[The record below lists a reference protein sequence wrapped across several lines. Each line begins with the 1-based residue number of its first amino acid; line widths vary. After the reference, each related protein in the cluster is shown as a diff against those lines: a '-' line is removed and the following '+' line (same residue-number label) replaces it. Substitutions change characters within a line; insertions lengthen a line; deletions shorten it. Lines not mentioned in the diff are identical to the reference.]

1 MEMNSAINRL
11 AKSLRTVD
19 DFPQPGVKF
28 VDITPILQSG
38 QLFRLTI
45 NLIVERFAKKR
56 IDTIVGVDARGFIF
70 GAAVACQLGIGFVPI
85 RKKGKLPYK
94 AIEQEY
100 ELEYGTG
107 TVAVHEDAILPGQ
120 KVALVDDVLATG
132 GTAAAAAKL
141 IKRLGAELQEITFVI
156 ELSFLKGREKLTDYN
171 VHSMIVL

>member
-1 MEMNSAINRL
+1 MKMNSAVNRL
-11 AKSLRTVD
+11 SESLRIVE
-19 DFPQPGVKF
+19 DFPKPGVKF
-28 VDITPILQSG
+28 DDITPILQSG

-45 NLIVERFAKKR
+45 NLIVERYLKKR

-94 AIEQEY
+94 TIEQDY
-100 ELEYGTG
+100 QLEYGTG
-107 TVAVHEDAILPGQ
+107 TVAVHEDAIIQGQ

-141 IKRLGAELQEITFVI
+141 ITDLGADLQEITFVI

>member
-1 MEMNSAINRL
+1 MKMNSAVNRL
-11 AKSLRTVD
+11 SESLRIVE
-19 DFPQPGVKF
+19 DFPKPGVKF

-45 NLIVERFAKKR
+45 NLIVERYLKKR

-94 AIEQEY
+94 TIEQDY
-100 ELEYGTG
+100 QLEYGTG
-107 TVAVHEDAILPGQ
+107 TVAVHEDAIIQGQ

-141 IKRLGAELQEITFVI
+141 ITDLGADLQEITFVI